1 MRLMAAKEKI
11 TMRMALAAAV
21 IASLMSTT
29 AIATDYKVGSIEI
42 MNPWTRVNPKGS
54 KDGVGYMTIK
64 NNGTTPDR
72 LIGGTVDAAGGVE
85 LHSMLME
92 DGGAKMRELKDIEI
106 KPGQT
111 IEFKPSGSHAMF
123 VGLKRPL
130 SKGEHI
136 KGTLA
141 FEHAGTV
148 EIEYP
153 VEGLGAK
160 SGPMDHM
167 QH

>member
-1 MRLMAAKEKI
+1 
-11 TMRMALAAAV
+11 MRMVLAAAV
-21 IASLMSTT
+21 IGSLVSTT
-29 AIATDYKVGSIEI
+29 AIATDYKSGSIEI
-42 MNPWTRVNPKGS
+42 INPWTRANPKGS
-54 KDGVGYMTIK
+54 SDGVGYMTIR

-72 LIGGTVDAAGGVE
+72 LIGGTVDVAGGVE
-85 LHSMLME
+85 LHSMVME
-92 DGGAKMRELKDIEI
+92 DGIAKMRELPEMEI

-111 IEFKPSGSHAMF
+111 IEFKPGSSHAMF

-136 KGTLA
+136 RGTLV

-160 SGPMDHM
+160 SGPMEMDYTH
-167 QH
+167 